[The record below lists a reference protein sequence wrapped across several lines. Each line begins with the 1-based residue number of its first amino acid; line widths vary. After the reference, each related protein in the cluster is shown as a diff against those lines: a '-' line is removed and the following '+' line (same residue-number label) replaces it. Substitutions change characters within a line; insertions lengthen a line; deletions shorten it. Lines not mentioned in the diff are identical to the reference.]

1 MSTINIENNKNDLL
15 IENGWYSERYYH
27 KNVATSFK
35 IKSILHTEVSKFQK
49 IDVLDTYAIGR
60 LLLLDGKM
68 MVSDHDEFVYHEVM
82 GHIPTMIHPNAKR
95 ALIIGG
101 GDGGIVREFVK
112 HANLEEIH
120 LVEIDERVV
129 EVSKEFFPDIAQGL
143 KDPRVSVL
151 PMDGVEY
158 IKSKKNYF
166 DIIIIDSTDPE
177 DFAAGLF
184 TREFYSH
191 VNEALTENGI
201 MMAQTEN
208 PLYDEYGIKSFYD
221 NLREVYPVVKSFT
234 GPVLTYPGVYW
245 TFAYASKS
253 LVPTVLNESKVAFM
267 KELEKTL
274 KWYNMDWHKGAFN
287 ISNIHKKATGC

>member
-1 MSTINIENNKNDLL
+1 MENNKNGLL

-35 IKSILHTEVSKFQK
+35 IKSVLHSEVSKYQK
-49 IDVLDTYAIGR
+49 IDVLDTYGIGR
-60 LLLLDGKM
+60 LLLLDGKT

-82 GHIPTMIHPNAKR
+82 GHIPTMVHPNPKR

-112 HANLEEIH
+112 HKDLEEIH

-129 EVSKEFFPDIAQGL
+129 EVSKKFFPDCTSGL
-143 KDPRVSVL
+143 TDPRVQVL
-151 PMDGVEY
+151 AQDGVEY
-158 IKSKKNYF
+158 IKSRKNYF

-184 TREFYSH
+184 TKEFYNH

-208 PLYDEYGIKSFYD
+208 PLYDEYGIKGFYD
-221 NLREVYPVVKSFT
+221 NLRSVYPVVKSFT
-234 GPVLTYPGVYW
+234 GPMLIYPGVFW
-245 TFAYASKS
+245 TFAFASKG
-253 LVPTVLNESKVAFM
+253 LIPTNLNEKKFAAM
-267 KELEKTL
+267 EEIQKGL

-287 ISNIHKKATGC
+287 LSNIHKKVTGC